1 MKIAIENR
9 RKSPKILTF
18 SFMRVFISLYIQLIF
33 LFVDGAVSSAI
44 YYKKKTF

>member
-44 YYKKKTF
+44 YYK

>member
-9 RKSPKILTF
+9 QKSQKILTF
-18 SFMRVFISLYIQLIF
+18 SFMRVFISLYIQLFF

-44 YYKKKTF
+44 YYK